1 MRSVKANVLFYL
13 TIVVFIIACRT
24 TKNNLA
30 NQHESYIP
38 QSKELHD
45 TIVYMDSVWGDAY
58 NACKVDRLDSIIS
71 EDLEFYHDKGG
82 LSASKESVMNAYK
95 NNVCGKVTRELLKG
109 SIEVYPI
116 HNYGAVEMGR
126 HRFYTSQEDRN
137 NNHHFAKFVHIWRR
151 ENGQWRIT
159 RVISL
164 H

>member
-1 MRSVKANVLFYL
+1 MKNVKANVLFCL
-13 TIVVFIIACRT
+13 TIVVFITACST
-24 TKNNLA
+24 AKNNLTD
-30 NQHESYIP
+30 QRESYIP
-38 QSKELHD
+38 QSKELYD
-45 TIVYMDSVWGDAY
+45 SIVYMDSIWGDAY
-58 NACKVDRLDSIIS
+58 NTCKVDKLDSIIS

-82 LSASKESVMNAYK
+82 LSTSKESVMNAYK

-116 HNYGAVEMGR
+116 HDYGVVEMGR
-126 HRFYTSQEDRN
+126 HRFYTSQEVKN